1 MRRIVS
7 AGFTLAAIAILAGC
21 GAYGSSSLPDPDS
34 AATHSIS
41 SDADT
46 ALPRRP
52 GSVTIGSAAF
62 PEAELLAHLYAG
74 AMRSRG
80 VEVDVHANIG
90 ERPAYMA
97 ALKDGSIGA
106 VPEYGGSLLE
116 YLAGES
122 DARTSQEVQAELRG
136 ATRNHGLRI
145 TDYAPAQDADTITVT
160 KETAEKYHLSSIG
173 DLKLVAGKLKLGA
186 PAPLQ
191 TVSSGVP
198 ALKRV
203 YGVEFRQ
210 FVPLSPSGSITQ
222 TALRNGTVDAAD
234 IFSTDPAISRFGFV
248 SLKDTEHIFAAQ
260 NVVPVFRQDVLT
272 QPMADACNAVSA
284 RLDTNELRALVTRVA
299 DGADPSTTASDWLSR
314 KGLAKN

>member
-7 AGFTLAAIAILAGC
+7 AGFTVAAIAILAGC
-21 GAYGSSSLPDPDS
+21 GAYGSSSLPDQDS
-34 AATHSIS
+34 GATHTVS

-46 ALPRRP
+46 PLPRRA
-52 GSVTIGSAAF
+52 GFVVIGSAAF

-74 AMRSRG
+74 AMRARG
-80 VEVDVHANIG
+80 VKVDVHADIG

-116 YLAGES
+116 YLVGES
-122 DARTSQEVQAELRG
+122 DARTSQEVQAELRE
-136 ATRNHGLRI
+136 ATSKQNLRI

-160 KETAEKYHLSSIG
+160 KETAEKYRLRSIG
-173 DLKLVAGKLKLGA
+173 DLKPVAGRLKLGA

-198 ALKRV
+198 ALKHV
-203 YGVEFRQ
+203 YGVEFKQ

-260 NVVPVFRQDVLT
+260 NIVPVFRQDVLT

-299 DGADPSTTASDWLSR
+299 DGGDPATTASDWLRR
-314 KGLAKN
+314 KGLGKK